1 MRRMLLSFCLLGLLP
16 LPYVAAC
23 LWDSETLEQERTKFP
38 GTLEV
43 MTGFFPRHSPAF
55 YQWRLEDRL
64 SKLAAD
70 PDNDQWLDD
79 VAVSY
84 EKLGQHSEAIE
95 IAESQLQRSPDR
107 YETLANL
114 GTFLIHDGQWEAGLQ
129 YIDRALEV
137 NPDAHFGRERYQRLL
152 VEYLLENFP
161 DGQIDYPLADG
172 QRMDFLSFLAKDQPV
187 GEDGKKAKL
196 SLEQR
201 QAAVQGVVG
210 MMRFSRH
217 DHPVLLEVLGQLLSE
232 TYNSEV
238 DAKQLATRCYLLL
251 ADSAASPADKQ
262 AYEQLAKKSLN
273 LQATRKS
280 GGESQLTLRSV
291 RLELSGELSEAS
303 KRYNSI
309 VLKEKRWIASGV
321 DVEAAY
327 RQYVDSVKW

>member
-1 MRRMLLSFCLLGLLP
+1 MRRMLLTFCLLGLLP

-23 LWDSETLEQERTKFP
+23 LWDSETLEQERGKFP

-43 MTGFFPRHSPAF
+43 ITGLFPRHSPAF

-70 PDNDQWLDD
+70 PDNDKWLDD

-84 EKLGQHSEAIE
+84 EKLGRHSEAIE
-95 IAESQLQRSPDR
+95 VAESQLQRNPDR

-114 GTFLIHDGQWEAGLQ
+114 GTFLIHDGQWSAGLQ

-137 NPDAHFGRERYQRLL
+137 NPDAHFGRERYQRQL
-152 VEYLLENFP
+152 VQYLLQNFP
-161 DGQIDYPLADG
+161 DGQVEFPLADG
-172 QRMDFLSFLAKDQPV
+172 QRMDFSSFLIKDQPV
-187 GEDGKKAKL
+187 GEDGQPAKL
-196 SLEQR
+196 SIEQR

-210 MMRFSRH
+210 MMRFSQH
-217 DHPVLLEVLGQLLSE
+217 DHPVLLEVLGQLLAE
-232 TYNSEV
+232 TYRPKV
-238 DAKQLATRCYLLL
+238 DAKQLATRCYLIL
-251 ADSAASPADKQ
+251 ADNADSPADKQ

-280 GGESQLTLRSV
+280 GSETQLSLRAV
-291 RLELSGELSEAS
+291 RLQLSGELSEAS

-327 RQYVDSVKW
+327 RQYVDSVQW